1 MRTRNTR
8 GTTTP
13 MGVALLAIA
22 LVLGLGLE
30 AFAQTPYV
38 PYFGKNRIRYDDFKW
53 KIYTT
58 EHFELYYYPELE
70 VHLERVASYAE
81 SAYQQ
86 VSADLKHDLAHK
98 VPMVLYKT
106 QSEFQQQNIEPTELP
121 EGVLAFAEPFRDR
134 MVMPIDEPSDS
145 LYRLITHELTHIFE
159 FDIIPRS
166 LLRRGLPLW
175 VDEGLAEHMTGYW
188 NPFDLMT
195 VRDAALSDN
204 IPPMSDFQGQAFV
217 DGRLPYNLG
226 HAAFEFIES
235 RWGKEGLR
243 QFLFALR
250 KAVIGGGESAYEE
263 AFRLKAEEFDEQFEK
278 YLKDRFKPFRDKERP
293 ADYGRNLAPKPGRT
307 PYSVVVSIEP
317 SPSGEMMA
325 VAAGNR
331 KDQELDIVL
340 MSTKD
345 SKVLGNL
352 TSGFNKDRGYEY
364 IVTPG
369 GFRNNAVPWMSWAP
383 GGDRI
388 AYFVRTEKHKTL
400 ILHNAVTQRIDK
412 RIALKTVD
420 MPESPDISPDGRHV
434 AFSALSN
441 AIGDIFVVDIETGE
455 LKNLTN
461 DQFGDYAPT
470 FSPDGKSIVYL
481 ARVSGNDKLFMLDI
495 ATGRKTQLSFGTH
508 DDGGAQFMDESTI
521 VFSSTATN
529 PNQPLDPEMARN
541 GNIYNIWTL
550 DLKNGE
556 LKQFTDALTAN
567 VSPVVLRDQKTPRI
581 AFVSYYKGEYEIHT
595 LAREEPL
602 NKVASSDFGSPGPV
616 IDFQPPLTHTLIQS
630 NVRTKGTFEKLFL
643 EGRPPV
649 ALGVTSGGDFFGGTQ
664 VTFTD
669 VLGDKQFNFFA
680 ASVSQYRTLSGSY
693 VNLSRRLQYALQAY
707 SQTQFYYGHQPGQ
720 LYGNEYAFLD
730 RDDAVATQSARGVTA
745 FGIYPL
751 NRYARVQFS
760 GGLLNFKQ
768 EYNIPELQDVA
779 NQFQEERFGR
789 RLFSSGNFM
798 PLGLEY
804 IQETTVFREFGP
816 LAGNT
821 VRLAYEYAP
830 AVGNLI
836 SRQTAEVDARYYKR
850 ILTTGVL
857 AFRARGFK
865 SWGDFPGYLYFG
877 GNSELRGYDYLE
889 FLGNK
894 AFFANA
900 ELRFPIIEA
909 ALTPFGILGGLRG
922 VFFAGLGAA
931 GYEGPGQQFKV
942 WSNDPIEYTPLIGI
956 EPDPDALLGINRPV
970 FGPTVSIPGF
980 KLIDGRASYGIGL
993 ETFALGF
1000 PVHFDWSWRTL
1011 FNRDYEDAVFLFQG
1025 LNEGK
1030 RGSDWFRQPRFA
1042 MWIGYDF

>member
-1 MRTRNTR
+1 MRTRSTR
-8 GTTTP
+8 GTSTP
-13 MGVALLAIA
+13 VGVALLTLA
-22 LVLGLGLE
+22 LTLGAGFE
-30 AFAQTPYV
+30 AFAQTSYV

-58 EHFELYYYPELE
+58 DHYEIYYYPELE
-70 VHLERVASYAE
+70 THLERVASYAE

-86 VSADLKHDLAHK
+86 VSADLKHDLAFR

-175 VDEGLAEHMTGYW
+175 VDEGLADHMTGYW

-195 VRDAALSDN
+195 VRDAAVSDN
-204 IPPMSDFQGQAFV
+204 IPAMSDFQGQAFV

-235 RWGKEGLR
+235 RWGKEGMR

-293 ADYGRNLAPKPGRT
+293 ADYGRNLAPKPGKT
-307 PYSVVVSIEP
+307 PYTVVISIEP
-317 SPSGEMMA
+317 SPSGEIIA

-400 ILHNAVTQRIDK
+400 ILHNAITRKIEK
-412 RIALKTVD
+412 RIGLKAVD
-420 MPESPDISPDGRHV
+420 MPESPDISPDGRYV

-441 AIGDIFVVDIETGE
+441 AIGDIFVVDVETGD
-455 LKNLTN
+455 LKNVTN

-470 FSPDGKSIVYL
+470 YSPDGKSLIYL
-481 ARVSGNDKLFMLDI
+481 SRISGNDKLFSLEL
-495 ATGRKTQLSFGTH
+495 ATGKKTQVTFGTH
-508 DDGGAQFMDESTI
+508 DDGGAQFIDADTI

-550 DLKNGE
+550 GLKTGE
-556 LKQFTDALTAN
+556 LRQFTDTLTAN
-567 VSPVVLRDQKTPRI
+567 VSPVVLRDQKNPRI
-581 AFVSYYKGEYEIHT
+581 AFVTYYKGDYGIHT
-595 LAREEPL
+595 LARDEALHSVP
-602 NKVASSDFGSPGPV
+602 SGDFGSPGPV

-649 ALGVTSGGDFFGGTQ
+649 NIGVTSGGDLFGGTQ

-680 ASVSQYRTLSGSY
+680 ASVSQYRTMAGSY
-693 VNLSRRLQYALQAY
+693 INLSRRLQYALQAF
-707 SQTQFYYGHQPGQ
+707 SQTQFYYGYQPGQ
-720 LYGNEYAFLD
+720 LYGYEYAYLD

-745 FGIYPL
+745 SGIFPF
-751 NRYARVQFS
+751 NRYARLQFS
-760 GGLLNFKQ
+760 GGLLNFQQ
-768 EYNIPELQDVA
+768 EFAIPELQDIA
-779 NQFQEERFGR
+779 NEFQEERFGR

-798 PLGLEY
+798 PLGVEY
-804 IQETTVFREFGP
+804 IQETTVFREYGP

-830 AVGNLI
+830 NVGRLLG
-836 SRQTAEVDARYYKR
+836 RQTGEVDARYYKR
-850 ILTTGVL
+850 IASNGVL

-865 SWGDFPGYLYFG
+865 SWGDFPGYMYFG

-894 AFFANA
+894 AFFTNA

-909 ALTPFGILGGLRG
+909 ALTPVGVVGGLRG
-922 VFFAGLGAA
+922 VFFANLGAA
-931 GYEGPGQQFKV
+931 GYDGQGMRV
-942 WSNDPIEYTPLIGI
+942 WTNDAVNYTPLIGV
-956 EPDPDALLGINRPV
+956 EQNPNAPVGVLRPV
-970 FGPTVSIPGF
+970 FGQTFSIPGF
-980 KLIDGRASYGIGL
+980 KLVDGRASYGIGL

-1000 PVHFDWSWRTL
+1000 PIHFDWSWRTL
-1011 FNRDYEDAVFLFQG
+1011 FNRDYEDFVFAFQAALEDKG
-1025 LNEGK
+1025 
-1030 RGSDWFRQPRFA
+1030 RTGSEWFRKPRFA
-1042 MWIGYDF
+1042 VWIGYDF